1 MNNEIFEYV
10 KELSR
15 KEFFV
20 VNVINTVLSLVII
33 LVAILGLRFESKGL
47 LYSIMFSATGVLLA
61 TNSYKCFKRG
71 SKNGGVLAFMALV
84 FIVFAVLCAAK
95 VITSM

>member
-33 LVAILGLRFESKGL
+33 LVAILCLRFETKGL
-47 LYSIMFSATGVLLA
+47 LHAIMYFSAGALLA

-71 SKNGGVLAFMALV
+71 SRNGWALV
-84 FIVFAVLCAAK
+84 FIALVFITFAVLCLTT
-95 VITSM
+95 VLTGM